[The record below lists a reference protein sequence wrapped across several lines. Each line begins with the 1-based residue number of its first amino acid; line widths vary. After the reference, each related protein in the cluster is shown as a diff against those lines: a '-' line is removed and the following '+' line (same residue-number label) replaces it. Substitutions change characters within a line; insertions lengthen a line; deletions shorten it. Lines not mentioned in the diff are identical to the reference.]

1 MKMDAVSGII
11 AGTTATA
18 IAAVTLDGSSLSI
31 ELAGGLMVTVA
42 GIVWWMSS
50 KFTKLD
56 DNLTTL
62 RDEMRE
68 VKNVLKNCPAARK
81 VDCET
86 ED

>member
-1 MKMDAVSGII
+1 
-11 AGTTATA
+11 
-18 IAAVTLDGSSLSI
+18 
-31 ELAGGLMVTVA
+31 
-42 GIVWWMSS
+42 VWWMSS

>member
-1 MKMDAVSGII
+1 MINGVTGII
-11 AGTTATA
+11 AGTAATA

-62 RDEMRE
+62 RKEMRE